1 MNLPIEVRL
10 ELMFQ
15 PKPRTGSSL
24 VNRLLTWIISG
35 AVVIAGSVTPALAA
49 SPTPVPTP
57 TAIGDPVGAVGST
70 ASPSATPN
78 PIASGEPTPTV
89 TPTPTPTSTPTPTET
104 PPVLCGVCFNPGA
117 YSLIKANSLWVVAN
131 KQRPLNP
138 ITYKP
143 SIGYFKGVQLA
154 KVTAVALTQMAAGML
169 KAKAGTL
176 LLNSGYRS
184 FDTQKIVHERQ
195 VARLGLK
202 AGEALAAR
210 PGYSEHQTGLA
221 ADVSAAGQGCVIQVC
236 FATTKAGKW
245 LAANAWQ
252 YGFILRYPNG
262 QTATTGYQFEPWH
275 FRYVGVDLATEM
287 KSQNITVLE
296 KFWKLPAA
304 PAYSY

>member
-1 MNLPIEVRL
+1 
-10 ELMFQ
+10 MFQ
-15 PKPRTGSSL
+15 PKRPTRSL
-24 VNRLLTWIISG
+24 PVNRLLTLFISG
-35 AVVIAGSVTPALAA
+35 AVLLSIAGAGVSATAATP
-49 SPTPVPTP
+49 SPTPTPENTHQVGTPTPSP
-57 TAIGDPVGAVGST
+57 TAIGDPIGSIG
-70 ASPSATPN
+70 N
-78 PIASGEPTPTV
+78 PTPTPDVSVEPV
-89 TPTPTPTSTPTPTET
+89 TPTPTPTPT
-104 PPVLCGVCFNPGA
+104 LCGVCFNPGA
-117 YSLIKANSLWVVAN
+117 YSLTKANSLWVVAN

-143 SIGYFKGVQLA
+143 QIGYFKGVQVA
-154 KVTAVALTQMAAGML
+154 KVTAVALNQMAAGML

-184 FDTQKIVHERQ
+184 YETQTAVHDRQ

-221 ADVSAAGQGCVIQVC
+221 ADVSAAGQGCAIQVC
-236 FATTKAGKW
+236 FAKTKAGKW

-252 YGFILRYPNG
+252 YGFILRYPDG

-275 FRYVGVDLATEM
+275 FRYVGVELATEM

-304 PAYSY
+304 LSYSY

>member
-1 MNLPIEVRL
+1 
-10 ELMFQ
+10 MFQ
-15 PKPRTGSSL
+15 PKRRKGSTP
-24 VNRLLTWIISG
+24 VNRLLTFIISG
-35 AVVIAGSVTPALAA
+35 GLIFGAAAGPAFAA
-49 SPTPVPTP
+49 
-57 TAIGDPVGAVGST
+57 GA
-70 ASPSATPN
+70 
-78 PIASGEPTPTV
+78 
-89 TPTPTPTSTPTPTET
+89 TPTPTPSPEVSHQTEIPATPAPDVSIDPVPNPTPTPST
-104 PPVLCGVCFNPGA
+104 PVVCGVCFNPGA
-117 YSLIKANSLWVVAN
+117 YSLTKASSLWVVAN

-143 SIGYFKGVQLA
+143 EIGYFKGVQVA
-154 KVTAVALTQMAAGML
+154 KVTAAALSKMAAGML
-169 KAKAGTL
+169 KDKAGTL

-184 FDTQKIVHERQ
+184 YDTQVVVHDRQ
-195 VARLGLK
+195 VKRLGLK

-221 ADVSAAGQGCVIQVC
+221 ADVSAAGQGCTIQVC
-236 FATTKAGKW
+236 FANTKAGKW

-287 KSQNITVLE
+287 KSQNVTVLE

-304 PAYSY
+304 PAYTY

>member
-1 MNLPIEVRL
+1 M
-10 ELMFQ
+10 
-15 PKPRTGSSL
+15 
-24 VNRLLTWIISG
+24 
-35 AVVIAGSVTPALAA
+35 
-49 SPTPVPTP
+49 
-57 TAIGDPVGAVGST
+57 
-70 ASPSATPN
+70 
-78 PIASGEPTPTV
+78 
-89 TPTPTPTSTPTPTET
+89 
-104 PPVLCGVCFNPGA
+104 LCGVCFNPGA
-117 YSLIKANSLWVVAN
+117 YSLVKANSLWVVAN

-143 SIGYFKGVQLA
+143 SIGYFKGLPVA
-154 KVTAVALTQMAAGML
+154 KVTAVALSQMAAGML

-184 FDTQKIVHERQ
+184 FETQTAVHDRQ

-221 ADVSAAGQGCVIQVC
+221 ADVSAAGQGCTIQVC
-236 FATTKAGKW
+236 FAKTKAGKW

-252 YGFILRYPNG
+252 YGFILRYPDG
-262 QTATTGYQFEPWH
+262 QTAITGYQFEPWH

-304 PAYSY
+304 PSYSY

>member
-1 MNLPIEVRL
+1 MPSDELPIEVRL

-15 PKPRTGSSL
+15 PKRRKGSTP
-24 VNRLLTWIISG
+24 VNLLLTLVISVCLG
-35 AVVIAGSVTPALAA
+35 LGITPNSAVAAGST
-49 SPTPVPTP
+49 PTPTPTDVNTIQPIDMSSPTP
-57 TAIGDPVGAVGST
+57 TAIGDPAGSIGGT
-70 ASPSATPN
+70 PS
-78 PIASGEPTPTV
+78 PTV
-89 TPTPTPTSTPTPTET
+89 TPAPPPGESTA
-104 PPVLCGVCFNPGA
+104 PVVCGFCFNPA
-117 YSLIKANSLWVVAN
+117 AFSLIKANSLWVVAN

-143 SIGYFKGVQLA
+143 AIGYFKGVQVA
-154 KVTAVALTQMAAGML
+154 KVTAVALNQMAAGML

-184 FDTQKIVHERQ
+184 YTTQVSVHDRQ

-221 ADVSAAGQGCVIQVC
+221 ADVSAAGQGCTIQVC

-252 YGFILRYPNG
+252 YGFILRYPDG
-262 QTATTGYQFEPWH
+262 QTKTTGYQFEPWH
-275 FRYVGVDLATEM
+275 FRYVGVQLATEM

-304 PAYSY
+304 PSYNY